1 MRKSFVII
9 SGILTLVHLICAAVR
24 LFHAWLSLCRTIVY
38 LSIVYTLGQVV
49 LAVSAIHDITD
60 TNKDGTPDNMT
71 FHVWAQR
78 TPTRDT
84 RPSGWLVLTL
94 CARFNLSER
103 CPWWGC
109 SSSRWVPGA
118 SNPAWPL
125 SEETSLKITRLL
137 KKKKKVFLTQTLKSE
152 DKDPAELIHR
162 SLTSNIF
169 SFSYLLLLIFRSN
182 LIFLV
187 RVCRWKKK

>member
-9 SGILTLVHLICAAVR
+9 SGVLTLVHLIGAAVR

-49 LAVSAIHDITD
+49 LAISAIHDITD

-84 RPSGWLVLTL
+84 RPSGWLFLTL
-94 CARFNLSER
+94 CSFQPLRALSMV
-103 CPWWGC
+103 G
-109 SSSRWVPGA
+109 
-118 SNPAWPL
+118 
-125 SEETSLKITRLL
+125 LL
-137 KKKKKVFLTQTLKSE
+137 LIALGTGGIKPCVAAFGGDQFEDHQVIKKKKK
-152 DKDPAELIHR
+152 
-162 SLTSNIF
+162 
-169 SFSYLLLLIFRSN
+169 SFSN
-182 LIFLV
+182 TNT
-187 RVCRWKKK
+187 KKWR